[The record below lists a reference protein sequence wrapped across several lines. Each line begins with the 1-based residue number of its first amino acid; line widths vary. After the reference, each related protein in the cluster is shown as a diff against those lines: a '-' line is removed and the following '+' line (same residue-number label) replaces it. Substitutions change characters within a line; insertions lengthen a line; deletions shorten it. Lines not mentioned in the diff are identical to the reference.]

1 MWTLILFV
9 HAGILSGK
17 DSMAITNV
25 EGFKSQAA
33 CVAAGKESES
43 LVKRTTKDLVFT
55 CVEIK

>member
-9 HAGILSGK
+9 HAGLLSTK

-25 EGFKSQAA
+25 EGFKSQSA
-33 CVAAGKESES
+33 CVAAGKASES
-43 LVKRTTKDLVFT
+43 LVKGTTKDLVFT